1 MNAPDRGPEDR
12 RPGEFGEPGEFGPPM
27 PPLPPVPPVP
37 PPPPPLPPP
46 PSPNSPNPHPLTT
59 ALLNLNGLGLG
70 YLLLRQRLLA
80 LLCCAATAALLLIAL
95 PADVD
100 GVPGGVLIGYAAL
113 LLLAA
118 AHGAYRAAQ
127 ARTPRPLRTTPLAI
141 GLGVVLLAV
150 PTGASLAYES
160 ARDEAIE
167 RMLLGRLDEADR
179 IVEGLDGQ
187 AFGGTA
193 ERQYEKALGLYRGL
207 AEDHAGSKAADRLP
221 GSLDAYYKSVAAP
234 YAAGRYCDAVVPLE
248 HLRTV
253 PDTVPAFGRGR
264 LGALAAW
271 PDARLATSLY
281 ECGSAALGRADANEP
296 LRELLRTFPESDQ
309 AAKVGP
315 ALRAAIDTRS
325 AALKG
330 SDPCTGVDE
339 LRTLSRT
346 AEALPGGRVDTEALR
361 DTTDRAVERGV
372 YACGVDEFKDSA
384 FAEAAATLTG
394 FARQYPG
401 SAKRDRAEDI
411 AVAAEIAAERPA
423 AGRRLPPTRA
433 SGGSGTVEFVVANLG
448 PGALEVL
455 YTGPTTGTVKLDDC
469 TSCHIYA
476 TRSRGDAACRAGVK
490 QYPRTT
496 LRLPAGDY
504 HFLYKR
510 ATVRNRAD
518 GAKLSTSYRYTDCSF
533 VTRGTAGLGPT

>member
-1 MNAPDRGPEDR
+1 MA
-12 RPGEFGEPGEFGPPM
+12 
-27 PPLPPVPPVP
+27 
-37 PPPPPLPPP
+37 
-46 PSPNSPNPHPLTT
+46 
-59 ALLNLNGLGLG
+59 
-70 YLLLRQRLLA
+70 
-80 LLCCAATAALLLIAL
+80 
-95 PADVD
+95 
-100 GVPGGVLIGYAAL
+100 
-113 LLLAA
+113 
-118 AHGAYRAAQ
+118 
-127 ARTPRPLRTTPLAI
+127 
-141 GLGVVLLAV
+141 LGVALLAV

-160 ARDEAIE
+160 ARDEAVE
-167 RMLLGRLDEADR
+167 RMLLDRIDEADR
-179 IVEGLDGQ
+179 IVAGLKGQ
-187 AFGGTA
+187 PFGGTT
-193 ERQYEKALGLYRGL
+193 ERRYKKALGIYRGL

-221 GSLDAYYKSVAAP
+221 VSLGAYYKAVAAP
-234 YAAGRYCDAVVPLE
+234 YAAGRYCDAVAPLR

-253 PDTVPAFGRGR
+253 ADTFPAFRKDRLDSLGP
-264 LGALAAW
+264 LGALASW
-271 PDARLATSLY
+271 PDDRLATSLY
-281 ECGSAALGRADANEP
+281 ECGSAALGKADANDP

-339 LRTLSRT
+339 LRALGRT
-346 AEALPGGRVDTEALR
+346 AEALPGGRVDTDELR
-361 DTTDRAVERGV
+361 DATDRAVERGV

-384 FAEAAATLTG
+384 FTEAAETLTD

-423 AGRRLPPTRA
+423 AGRRLPPA
-433 SGGSGTVEFVVANLG
+433 HPSSGGGGTVEFVVANLA

-455 YTGPTTGTVKLDDC
+455 YTGPTTGTVKLKDC
-469 TSCHIYA
+469 TSCGIYA
-476 TRSRGDAACRAGVK
+476 TKSRGDAACRAGVAK
-490 QYPRTT
+490 YPRTT

-533 VTRGTAGLGPT
+533 ITRGTAGLGPT